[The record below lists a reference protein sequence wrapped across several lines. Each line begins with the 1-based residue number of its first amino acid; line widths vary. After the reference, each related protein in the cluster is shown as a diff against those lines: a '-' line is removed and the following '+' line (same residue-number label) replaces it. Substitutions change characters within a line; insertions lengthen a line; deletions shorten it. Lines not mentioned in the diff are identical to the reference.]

1 MCTCGFP
8 EVEENGHALPYG
20 HYHVPWFNIDARR
33 FAKDGTCFATFI
45 NDLDKD
51 MESPTECTNMQA
63 YSVCVELQEH
73 LHVLAP
79 FMVMTNTR
87 VVEKGEELSLFYG
100 HEYWKGSREHSVKR
114 VESAKRKK
122 RKRE

>member
-1 MCTCGFP
+1 MHYPMGVVMC
-8 EVEENGHALPYG
+8 
-20 HYHVPWFNIDARR
+20 PWYNIDARR
-33 FAKDGTCFATFI
+33 CVADGTCIATYI

-51 MESPTECTNMQA
+51 VECASECTNMQA
-63 YSVCVELQEH
+63 YSVCVQLQEH

-87 VVEKGEELSLFYG
+87 VVEKNEELSLFYG
-100 HEYWKGSREHSVKR
+100 PKYWKGSRAHSVKR
-114 VESAKRKK
+114 AQHAKGNK